1 MLVISI
7 PHLYRTTSTI
17 PTCPPPALP
26 QGEPLQ
32 GGDYPA
38 LCLQSTRTLHLQSFQ
53 TSTLKKESQEKK
65 SLPKAI
71 TKLIWLEPTSL
82 LPIKSLRSWKLSDL
96 HSRHSLC
103 LQLTYNQHQYKS

>member
-1 MLVISI
+1 MHDMLVVSI

-17 PTCPPPALP
+17 PTCPPLALP

-53 TSTLKKESQEKK
+53 TSTLKKESREKK

-71 TKLIWLEPTSL
+71 TKLIRLELTSPP
-82 LPIKSLRSWKLSDL
+82 PIRSLRSWKLSKL
-96 HSRHSLC
+96 PCRHS
-103 LQLTYNQHQYKS
+103 